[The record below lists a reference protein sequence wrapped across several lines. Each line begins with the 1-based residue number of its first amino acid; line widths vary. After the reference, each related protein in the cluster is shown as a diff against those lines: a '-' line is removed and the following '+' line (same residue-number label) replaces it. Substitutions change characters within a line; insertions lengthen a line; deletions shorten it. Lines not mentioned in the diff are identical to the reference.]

1 MDRQDV
7 EDRLT
12 GIHALAAEGYA
23 LRAYGL
29 ARAAKQEL
37 LAEEEVDPGLLGW
50 LRYYELKS
58 LHALEAWTAAVDLFR
73 HPEPRPFTVPAA
85 AAAWMH
91 AAAAECAAQLGRA
104 EDVVRWMERCYELR
118 RSTDYAAGTAW
129 ALTTACALLERMGR
143 PELNTPFADRLIEL
157 GLRSGVEEA
166 VIQGVM
172 RLLDN
177 YEAKARTT
185 IRRRLQK
192 GRSLLPA
199 LRGGGRLDRALERMR
214 DLGVE

>member
-12 GIHALAAEGYA
+12 RIHALFAEGYA
-23 LRAYGL
+23 LKAYGL
-29 ARAAKQEL
+29 AHAAKTEL
-37 LAEEEVDPGLLGW
+37 LEEADPDPALLGW

-58 LHALEAWTAAVDLFR
+58 LHALEAWTAACELFR
-73 HPEPRPFTVPAA
+73 HPEPRPVAVPAINM
-85 AAAWMH
+85 AWMH
-91 AAAAECAAQLGRA
+91 SVAAECAAHLGRA

-118 RSTDYAAGTAW
+118 RSTDDAPGAAA
-129 ALTTACALLERMGR
+129 ALTTACALLQRMGR

-157 GLRSGVEEA
+157 GLRAGVEEA
-166 VIQGVM
+166 VIQGVL

-185 IRRRLQK
+185 VRRRLEK
-192 GRSLLPA
+192 GRTLLPA
-199 LRGGGRLDRALERMR
+199 LRRAREVEPTLRRLRN
-214 DLGVE
+214 LGVE

>member
-12 GIHALAAEGYA
+12 RIHALFAEGYA
-23 LRAYGL
+23 RKALGL
-29 ARAAKQEL
+29 ARAAKEEL
-37 LAEEEVDPGLLGW
+37 LADEAADPALLGW
-50 LRYYELKS
+50 LRYYELRS
-58 LHALEAWTAAVDLFR
+58 LHALGAWAEAVELFR
-73 HPEPRPFTVPAA
+73 HPERRPFSVPLVN
-85 AAAWMH
+85 AAWMH
-91 AAAAECAAQLGRA
+91 SAAAEGAARLGRA
-104 EDVVRWMERCYELR
+104 EDVVRWMERCHELR
-118 RSTDYAAGTAW
+118 RAAGDVEGAAA

-157 GLRSGVEEA
+157 GLRTGVEEA

-192 GRSLLPA
+192 GKTLLPA
-199 LRGGGRLDRALERMR
+199 MRGGRRMERAMERLR